1 MTECELFRT
10 KTVTL
15 PKKIIDS
22 ERKKKKNHFSAPPR
36 VIKMINEVVNL
47 QK

>member
-1 MTECELFRT
+1 MTECELFSK

-15 PKKIIDS
+15 PKKIIDP
-22 ERKKKKNHFSAPPR
+22 EGKKKNHSSAPPR